1 LSPYAASGQIKVTG
15 SELQLEPATAQT
27 LALAFHELVTN
38 SAKYGAL
45 SVEAGR
51 VSVSW
56 DVRDN
61 DALML
66 SWEEIGG
73 PLVHKPAS
81 RGFGTRSVIASIETQ
96 LGGQA
101 LFDWRAE
108 GLICRLLVPLP
119 PSTAISDAGERK
131 SPPPNA
137 NRQMQAG
144 SVAS

>member
-1 LSPYAASGQIKVTG
+1 VSGQIKVDG

-45 SVEAGR
+45 SAASGR
-51 VSVSW
+51 VSVQWELQDDDSL
-56 DVRDN
+56 
-61 DALML
+61 ALI
-66 SWEEIGG
+66 WEEVGG
-73 PLVHKPAS
+73 PAVQKPSS

-119 PSTAISDAGERK
+119 PQAAASDANERK
-131 SPPPNA
+131 VPPPVNTA
-137 NRQMQAG
+137 LRMSAG
-144 SVAS
+144 SAAP